1 MKTKTDQLTNNQK
14 VKNNG
19 KYKQWETYI
28 YIYIYNAISKLLY
41 NQSMNKAIINRAIL
55 RLKVGKNNN

>member
-14 VKNNG
+14 VKNNR

-28 YIYIYNAISKLLY
+28 YIYIQCDIK
-41 NQSMNKAIINRAIL
+41 IVI
-55 RLKVGKNNN
+55 

>member
-14 VKNNG
+14 VKNNR
-19 KYKQWETYI
+19 KYKQWET

-41 NQSMNKAIINRAIL
+41 NQSMNKAIINRAII